1 MNFSHYGCSTSDS
14 AHTPTASTSKKARRS
29 RIQRACA
36 SRLLPS
42 LAPADSHS
50 TGDSCR
56 NQKIRCEDGA
66 PDAPCARCV
75 LKGTPCTFEER
86 AKIRQPPR
94 SYVESLEMRLEAMEV
109 LLKKVSPT
117 AGRDIEA
124 LGEKGSPIELA
135 ESGGSV
141 EGSPLGGE
149 KREEIEDEELD
160 VLGDEVHELSI
171 DKVPFVSLLAPDAT
185 LTPLP

>member
-1 MNFSHYGCSTSDS
+1 
-14 AHTPTASTSKKARRS
+14 
-29 RIQRACA
+29 
-36 SRLLPS
+36 
-42 LAPADSHS
+42 
-50 TGDSCR
+50 
-56 NQKIRCEDGA
+56 
-66 PDAPCARCV
+66 
-75 LKGTPCTFEER
+75 
-86 AKIRQPPR
+86 
-94 SYVESLEMRLEAMEV
+94 MEV